1 MGSSTQ
7 IANIDI
13 GLRKKVLFLAWP
25 AIVENLLH
33 TMVGIVDTAMVG
45 RLGSSSLAAVGLAN
59 QIFNISLTVFAA
71 LATGSTAIVARHIGA
86 DEREKASEVA
96 RQSLTLGVF
105 VSGAVMTILLVTAR
119 GFLGLLF
126 GSSEALVLDLG
137 ASYIRIIASVLI
149 LNYFLIVINAIL
161 RGAGD
166 TKTPMRITALVNI
179 INIVGNFIFIY
190 GIGPIPAFGVAGAAI
205 GTAIAQGCGGILAI
219 TVLLRSKILDVRI
232 TDSYK
237 PNGAIIRRITNIGVP
252 AGVEQ
257 GIMRVGQ
264 LIYTIV
270 VSSLGTVSYAAHQ
283 VALNAES
290 LSFMPG
296 LGFAVAATTLV
307 GQNLGAKNPEE
318 AEKSAKIARNLGM
331 IVMSLMGV
339 IFFVIPEPIVKIF
352 SNDPQVIALSV
363 VCLRL
368 VAIAQPSLAVW
379 MILSGGLRGAGDTKS
394 IMKIVLVGFLFVR
407 VGLAW
412 LLAIHLGYG
421 LIGAWVAMVVD
432 LLLRSILIQ
441 RRFSAGV
448 WKMVRV

>member
-1 MGSSTQ
+1 MGSGMQ
-7 IANIDI
+7 AIDQRLE
-13 GLRKKVLFLAWP
+13 LRRKVLFLAWP
-25 AIVENLLH
+25 AIIENLLH

-45 RLGSSSLAAVGLAN
+45 RLGSESLAAVGLGN

-86 DEREKASEVA
+86 REPEKASEVA

-105 VSGAVMTILLVTAR
+105 VSGTVMAILLLGAR
-119 GFLGLLF
+119 TFLGILF
-126 GSSEALVLDLG
+126 RSSEAIVLDLG
-137 ASYIRIIASVLI
+137 ASYIRIVASVLI

-166 TKTPMRITALVNI
+166 TKTPMRITALVNV
-179 INIVGNFIFIY
+179 INIIGNIIFIY
-190 GIGPIPAFGVAGAAI
+190 GIGPIPSFGVAGAAI
-205 GTAIAQGCGGILAI
+205 GTAIAQGCGGIIALI
-219 TVLLRSKILDVRI
+219 VLFRANILQVRI

-237 PNGAIIRRITNIGVP
+237 PNGVIIRRISNIGVP

-257 GIMRVGQ
+257 GVMRVGQ
-264 LIYTIV
+264 LMYTIV
-270 VSSLGTVSYAAHQ
+270 VSSLGTVAYAAHQ

-307 GQNLGAKNPEE
+307 GQNLGAKQPQR
-318 AEKSAKIARNLGM
+318 AEDAAKIARNLGLT
-331 IVMSLMGV
+331 VMSLMGV
-339 IFFVIPEPIVKIF
+339 IFFVIPEPIVKVF
-352 SNDPQVIALSV
+352 SRDPDVIALAV

-368 VAIAQPSLAVW
+368 VAVAQPSLAVW

-412 LLAIHLGYG
+412 LFAIRLGYG
-421 LIGAWVAMVVD
+421 LVGAWVAMVID
-432 LLLRSILIQ
+432 LVLRSILIQ